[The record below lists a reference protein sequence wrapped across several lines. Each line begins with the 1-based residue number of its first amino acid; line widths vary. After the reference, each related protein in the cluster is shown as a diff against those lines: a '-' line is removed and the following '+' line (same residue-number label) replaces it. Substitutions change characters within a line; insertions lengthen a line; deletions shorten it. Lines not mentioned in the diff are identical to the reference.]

1 MWMWEVDH
9 KKAERQWIDAFKL
22 LCWRR
27 LLRVSWTARR
37 ANLSILK
44 EISPEYLLDGLKL
57 KLKLKLKLRYFGH
70 LIWKTDSF
78 EKTLMLGK
86 IEGRRRRGWQRMR
99 WLYGISGSMDLSL
112 SKLWELVRER
122 DAWHMLQ
129 SMESQRVRHDWATK
143 VNWIPIFGTY
153 PKEMKTLIWKDI
165 YTPVFITTVHTMS
178 TIWKQP

>member
-1 MWMWEVDH
+1 M
-9 KKAERQWIDAFKL
+9 L
-22 LCWRR
+22 LNCGVGKT
-27 LLRVSWTARR
+27 LESPLDCKEIHPVHPKGDQSWTFIGRTDAE
-37 ANLSILK
+37 AEAPILWP
-44 EISPEYLLDGLKL
+44 PEVKYW
-57 KLKLKLKLRYFGH
+57 
-70 LIWKTDSF
+70 LIGNDCGV
-78 EKTLMLGK
+78 GK

-122 DAWHMLQ
+122 EAWHMLQ

-178 TIWKQP
+178 MIWKQP